1 MTSITL
7 RTPRDLR
14 TIRPAPGGVFIAV
27 YDGPFYGGAVRATAH
42 LRGGGVITRSS
53 PVTPFG

>member
-7 RTPRDLR
+7 RTPRDVR
-14 TIRPAPGGVFIAV
+14 TIRPAPGGAFIAV

-42 LRGGGVITRSS
+42 LRGGGVVTRSS